1 MDDRGGIIMPT
12 MKKTY
17 TIKMLPQQS
26 GQVAPEE
33 DIEAESMHVTKFGH
47 VIFRTDGKTVAV
59 VARHEF
65 QFIKEK

>member
-1 MDDRGGIIMPT
+1 
-12 MKKTY
+12 MKKKFTV
-17 TIKMLPQQS
+17 KMLPQQS

-33 DIEAESMHVTKFGH
+33 EIEAESVHVTKFGH
-47 VIFRTDGKTVAV
+47 VIFKTDGQMVAV